1 MKEIGYYRMANADS
15 WSAKT
20 PQINRKTGDFYL
32 FGNDMKRGL
41 DIYHFD
47 GEGTKLEEPRQVDER
62 SGVERRA
69 GRAGHPRRGGHDV
82 HLPARRLAAA
92 L

>member
-1 MKEIGYYRMANADS
+1 MKEIGYYRMPDADT

-32 FGNDMKRGL
+32 FGNDIKRGL

-47 GEGTKLEEPRQVDER
+47 GEARSRRRAEEVDER
-62 SGVERRA
+62 AGGEDRAANRPAPGVA
-69 GRAGHPRRGGHDV
+69 GTTYICLLGG
-82 HLPARRLAAA
+82 
-92 L
+92 